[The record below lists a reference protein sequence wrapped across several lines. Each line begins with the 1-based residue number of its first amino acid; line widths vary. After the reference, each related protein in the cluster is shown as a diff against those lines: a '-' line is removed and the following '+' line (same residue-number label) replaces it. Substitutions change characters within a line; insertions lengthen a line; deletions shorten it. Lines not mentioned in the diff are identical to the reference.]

1 MQEAQ
6 KLFGIKPINR
16 KSSLALIVT
25 AILLISITVFQA
37 NIAYSIQDDN
47 PKHVPGRLLVKFSD
61 GISVDVQNWI
71 LGKQGVEIEDSIP
84 QINMQVLKVPENALI
99 GMKSRLEKISGVEY
113 VETDSIIQPTI
124 TPNDK
129 DFPKQWHLSK
139 INAAKAWDV
148 NTGSSETLIAVID
161 TGFDL
166 DHPDLSDK
174 FAVGYNALTG
184 STDVLPHPCGHGSK
198 TAGITA
204 AMTNNDLG
212 VAGMGWNN
220 KILPI
225 KVIDDRCW
233 STTSALAHAV
243 VYAADH
249 GAKVA
254 NLSWEINNGDRTITN
269 AAKYMNRAGGVV
281 IASSGN
287 SGQEIKS
294 RDNPSIISIGA
305 TRADDTLASFSTRGG
320 FVDFVAPGHNI
331 WTTCICVRDIIT
343 NSTGTFYVIDYYG
356 SASGTSFSAPIVSG
370 IAGLIYSVQPNITPK
385 EVYEILKKSSV
396 DLGTPGYDTSYGWGR
411 IDASKA
417 LQIIQSQ
424 QIQIQQVPVE
434 ELKSTEQPGQTSGS
448 GPTGY
453 NNTAELVGEEQEEK
467 QGHENKSAN
476 SEKHTDGSK
485 SSGNSGQSKKSKK

>member
-1 MQEAQ
+1 MS
-6 KLFGIKPINR
+6 GIKPINK

-25 AILLISITVFQA
+25 AILVMSITVLPV
-37 NIAYSIQDDN
+37 NIAYSIQDDK
-47 PKHVPGRLLVKFSD
+47 PKHVPGRLLVKFND

-71 LGKQGVEIEDSIP
+71 LGKQGVEIETSMT
-84 QINMQVLKVPENALI
+84 QINTQVLKVPENAI
-99 GMKSRLEKISGVEY
+99 IKMKSKLEKINGVEY
-113 VETDSIIQPTI
+113 VETDSIIEPTI
-124 TPNDK
+124 MPNDK

-139 INAAKAWDV
+139 INAASAWDV
-148 NTGSSETLIAVID
+148 SRGNSETIIAVID

-166 DHPDLSDK
+166 DHPDLADK
-174 FAVGYNALTG
+174 FTVGYNVLTG
-184 STDVLPHPCGHGSK
+184 SSDVLPHPCGHGTK

-225 KVIDDRCW
+225 KVIGDRCW
-233 STTSALAHAV
+233 STTSALAYAV
-243 VYAADH
+243 IYAADH

-254 NLSWEINNGDRTITN
+254 NLSWEINDGDRTITN

-294 RDNPSIISIGA
+294 RDNPSIISVGA
-305 TRADDTLASFSTRGG
+305 TRQDDSLASFSSRGNY
-320 FVDFVAPGHNI
+320 VDFTAPGFNI

-343 NSTGTFYVIDYYG
+343 NSTGTYYITDYYG

-370 IAGLIYSVQPNITPK
+370 IAGLIYSEQPNITPK
-385 EVYEILKKSSV
+385 GVYEILKKSAI
-396 DLGTPGYDTSYGWGR
+396 DLGVSGYDTSFGWGR

-434 ELKSTEQPGQTSGS
+434 EPKSTEQPGQSSESGS
-448 GPTGY
+448 AGY
-453 NNTAELVGEEQEEK
+453 NTTAELVEEEQGKEK
-467 QGHENKSAN
+467 QAHENKSEN
-476 SEKHTDGSK
+476 SEKHNNGSK
-485 SSGNSGQSKKSKK
+485 SSGNSGSSKKSKK